1 MRGRGKFLPRRLCFF
16 AEADKIKEINYEE
29 V

>member
-1 MRGRGKFLPRRLCFF
+1 MRGRGKIPSRRLCFF
-16 AEADKIKEINYEE
+16 TETDKIKEINYEE